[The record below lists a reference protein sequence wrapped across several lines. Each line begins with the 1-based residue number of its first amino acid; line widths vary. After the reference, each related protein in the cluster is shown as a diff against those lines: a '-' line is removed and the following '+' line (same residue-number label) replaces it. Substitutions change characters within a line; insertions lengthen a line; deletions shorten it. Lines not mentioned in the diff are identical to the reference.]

1 MQRRVFGSNGGGI
14 STTNKALWE
23 DSACTMKS
31 GHLGA
36 LEEAMVSTV
45 ERHWSAECR
54 YSNQPAATSV
64 ILEQA

>member
-1 MQRRVFGSNGGGI
+1 MEGELAQQTKHYGKTLHV
-14 STTNKALWE
+14 LW
-23 DSACTMKS
+23 KS

-36 LEEAMVSTV
+36 LEEAMASNV
-45 ERHWSAECR
+45 ERHWCAECR